1 MATVKKLPDL
11 ILNQLSKDGMS
22 MLLGGAGTVE
32 TINNSTSGKCNAIN
46 HSTHC
51 DVVNNDKHCTVIN
64 NRGNCSD
71 INNWLSCREI
81 NKLS

>member
-1 MATVKKLPDL
+1 MVTVKKLPDL

-46 HSTHC
+46 RILLRS
-51 DVVNNDKHCTVIN
+51 
-64 NRGNCSD
+64 S
-71 INNWLSCREI
+71 SFF
-81 NKLS
+81 